1 MTDPKNALMKTFYA
15 RQAAGKKRKPPGRV
29 SEDDPRWM
37 QMPAHG
43 PGQERKVGANVT
55 RPYGYLAKRAH
66 DKEQAYRR
74 ATSPR
79 RYT

>member
-15 RQAAGKKRKPPGRV
+15 RQAARKRKPPKGIA
-29 SEDDPRWM
+29 EDDPRWI
-37 QMPAHG
+37 QQPAHG

-55 RPYGYLAKRAH
+55 RPYGYLAKRTHA
-66 DKEQAYRR
+66 KEQAYRR